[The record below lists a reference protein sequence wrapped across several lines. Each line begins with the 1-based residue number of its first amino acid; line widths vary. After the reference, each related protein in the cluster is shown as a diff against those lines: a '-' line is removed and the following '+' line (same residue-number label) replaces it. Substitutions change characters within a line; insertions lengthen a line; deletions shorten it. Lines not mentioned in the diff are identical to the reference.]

1 MKRIL
6 FVEDE
11 EHIRD
16 AVKLNLELE
25 NYEVICAGDGPTAI
39 KYHSEQHFDLVLLDI
54 MIPDINGLQVCEKI
68 RLTDQET
75 PIVMVTAKDAPID
88 KIHGL
93 KRGADDYITKPFSI
107 EEVLLRIKN
116 LIRLTAKTEPTTIH
130 NYSFGDNAV
139 NFKTFE
145 ATNNNREFT
154 LTKKEAMLLKLLIDR
169 KNEVVSRQQIL
180 QTVWG
185 YDVFPSTRTI
195 DNFILSFRK
204 YFEVNPKEP
213 KYFKSIRGI
222 GYKFVVG

>member
-6 FVEDE
+6 LVEDE

-25 NYEVICAGDGPTAI
+25 SYEVVWAGDGPTAV
-39 KYHSEQHFDLVLLDI
+39 KHHAEQHFDLILLDI
-54 MIPDINGLQVCEKI
+54 MLPELSGIEVCQKI
-68 RLTDQET
+68 RLTDQDI
-75 PIVMVTAKDAPID
+75 PIIMITAKDGPMD
-88 KIHGL
+88 KINGL

-116 LIRLTAKTEPTTIH
+116 LLRLTSKIVREEVQ
-130 NYSFGDNAV
+130 NYTFGGNEV

-145 ATNNNREFT
+145 AKGQNGGFT
-154 LTKKEAMLLKLLIDR
+154 MTKKEAMLLKLLIDR

-180 QTVWG
+180 QSVWG

-204 YFEVNPKEP
+204 YFEREP
-213 KYFKSIRGI
+213 KNPIFFKSIRGV
-222 GYKFVVG
+222 GYKFAI